1 MNISLGCL
9 LFVGFLPMVCA
20 GISKSKLD
28 YDNKNPR
35 VWLANQT
42 GFRSRANS
50 AQQNSWEAFLW
61 FSVAI
66 LAVNTNG
73 LAQTSE
79 IEVMAFLYVVLRI
92 FYITAYVSDFA
103 MLRTVFWS
111 IAFVINILIFI
122 KAIV

>member
-9 LFVGFLPMVCA
+9 LFVGFLPMICA

-42 GFRSRANS
+42 GFRLRANS

-66 LAVNTNG
+66 LAVHADG
-73 LAQTSE
+73 QAQTSE
-79 IEVMAFLYVVLRI
+79 VEIMAVVFVILRI
-92 FYITAYVSDFA
+92 FYIAAYVSDFA
-103 MLRTVFWS
+103 MLRTIFWT
-111 IAFVINILIFI
+111 IAFIINILIFT

>member
-9 LFVGFLPMVCA
+9 LFVGFLPMICA

-35 VWLANQT
+35 AWLADQS
-42 GFRSRANS
+42 GFRLRANS

-66 LAVNTNG
+66 LAVHTTGQAKTNEV
-73 LAQTSE
+73 E
-79 IEVMAFLYVVLRI
+79 IMAVSYVVLRI
-92 FYITAYVSDFA
+92 FYVAAYVSNFA
-103 MLRTVFWS
+103 MLRTIFWM
-111 IAFVINILIFI
+111 IAFVLNIMIFT
-122 KAIV
+122 KAMV